1 MRALLAAVVLLGACA
16 EGIDEQWELRHDRI
30 IAVRANPPG
39 ILPGETST
47 IDALIGSKEASPV
60 EAPPEGATVISPMS
74 LAGIVRPDSGAWVVT
89 APDEAKLAVARE
101 ELGLEP
107 GAPVPLTVGVS
118 YRQQTL
124 LGFKTVYLGEA
135 RQNPVLEDMMIAGAV
150 APSGQT
156 QLVVPILTDIPLSV
170 KGEDPDVVNWLTSCG
185 TMHDFDLPKAYLRV
199 EKEDPMEGDLGVVL
213 RKADGGVA
221 WRVWPIRAE

>member
-1 MRALLAAVVLLGACA
+1 MRAALIAAVVLLGACT

-39 ILPGETST
+39 ILSGETST

-60 EAPPEGATVISPMS
+60 ERAPEVATVISPTS
-74 LAGIVRPDSGAWVVT
+74 LAGIVRPDAGTWVVT
-89 APDEAKLAVARE
+89 APDEAKLAAART
-101 ELGLEP
+101 ELGLP
-107 GAPVPLTVGVS
+107 AGAPVPLTVGVS
-118 YRQQTL
+118 YAQQTL
-124 LGFKTVYLGEA
+124 LGFKTVFLGEA
-135 RQNPVLEDMMIAGAV
+135 RQNPVLEDMMIAGA
-150 APSGQT
+150 APPQT
-156 QLVVPILTDIPLSV
+156 QIVVPILTDVPLSV

-199 EKEDPMEGDLGVVL
+199 EKEDPMEGDLAVVL